1 MFNTK
6 IFLTFP
12 PGHKYG
18 SDLGGITVCRRV
30 ASTMDDIP
38 DGLSTINTDVRESGI
53 NRDFRESG
61 VNTDFR
67 EADRT
72 VRELELID

>member
-1 MFNTK
+1 
-6 IFLTFP
+6 
-12 PGHKYG
+12 
-18 SDLGGITVCRRV
+18 
-30 ASTMDDIP
+30 MDDIP

-72 VRELELID
+72 VRELEFID